1 MRRTTRETK
10 VGSVSV
16 GGGAPVSVQSMA
28 NVDPHD
34 AKAIV
39 EQANACAERGCNSFE
54 LKAGHRF
61 LKVDS

>member
-10 VGSVSV
+10 VGSVAV

-39 EQANACAERGCNSFE
+39 EQANACSRLG
-54 LKAGHRF
+54 RTR
-61 LKVDS
+61 